1 MLNKKL
7 KMTKEN
13 KRNFLINKNITNND
27 ATTLK
32 P

>member
-1 MLNKKL
+1 MLRKKL

-13 KRNFLINKNITNND
+13 NQNFLINKNITNND